1 MFVQAVR
8 YILSSPPVD
17 IKLKDV
23 KKAEKELKERE
34 KQEREGGVEG
44 N

>member
-1 MFVQAVR
+1 MPNIITFVQLAKQ
-8 YILSSPPVD
+8 SSPPVD
-17 IKLKDV
+17 IKLKDF

-34 KQEREGGVEG
+34 KQGYVEG